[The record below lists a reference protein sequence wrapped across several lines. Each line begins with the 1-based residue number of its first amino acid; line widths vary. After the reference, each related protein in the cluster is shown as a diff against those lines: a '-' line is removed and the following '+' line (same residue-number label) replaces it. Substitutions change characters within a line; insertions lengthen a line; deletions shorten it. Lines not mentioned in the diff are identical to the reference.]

1 MYEVSLV
8 RRHKN
13 KLSYFEELDEL
24 EEQIREEELEIVLG
38 SGDKGD
44 LNALKKEKEKL
55 NRYIDSLQIYPKTIS
70 VFVHFQY

>member
-1 MYEVSLV
+1 MV

-55 NRYIDSLQIYPKTIS
+55 NRYINSLQIYPKTIS

>member
-1 MYEVSLV
+1 M

-44 LNALKKEKEKL
+44 LNALKK
-55 NRYIDSLQIYPKTIS
+55 
-70 VFVHFQY
+70 